1 MTEEAGVFR
10 VVHHS
15 IGSVL
20 CCKCG
25 IPVTSNAANIC
36 VNCLRIEVDITEGLQ
51 KHATALSV
59 IGTFG
64 HRTLGLK
71 PNWSPKSS

>member
-25 IPVTSNAANIC
+25 IPVTPNAANIC
-36 VNCLRIEVDITEGLQ
+36 VNCLRTEVDITEGLQ
-51 KHATALSV
+51 KHATAL
-59 IGTFG
+59 
-64 HRTLGLK
+64 
-71 PNWSPKSS
+71 